1 VTVADILP
9 AVARPRT
16 RRILLLIVALAVAA
30 VCVRLGIWQ
39 LHRLASKRA
48 FNAAVVAGTSASP
61 APVETLAGQGTS
73 VAYRRAEATG
83 RYDAAREI
91 LFYGRSD
98 ANGDP
103 GSDVLTPLRLDDG
116 DAVLVDRGWIPFDP
130 NQPLP
135 VPGTAAAPAGSVA
148 VTGVLFPPDSSTPP
162 AEGTAPV
169 TIVRRVNLA
178 QIGAQLPYR
187 LLPYYLLLQEQAPA
201 QPAGLP
207 SPPPMPELTEGPHLS
222 YAIQCFS
229 FAAIAVLG
237 YGLLVRRDRRAGSA
251 GRAGDHGAASA
262 EEGG

>member
-1 VTVADILP
+1 
-9 AVARPRT
+9 VARPRT
-16 RRILLLIVALAVAA
+16 RRILLLIVTLAVAA

-48 FNAAVVAGTSASP
+48 FNAAFVAGASASP
-61 APVETLAGQGTS
+61 VPVGTITAGGGPG
-73 VAYRRAEATG
+73 AYRKADATG
-83 RYDAAREI
+83 RYDATHEL

-135 VPGTAAAPAGSVA
+135 VPGAPAAPSGAVT
-148 VTGVLFPPDSSTPP
+148 VTGVLFPPDSSAPP
-162 AEGTAPV
+162 ATGAPPV
-169 TIVRRVNLA
+169 TIVRRVDLA

-187 LLPYYLLLQEQAPA
+187 LLPFYLVLQRQVPA

-207 SPPPMPELTEGPHLS
+207 SPAPLPELSEGPHLS
-222 YAIQCFS
+222 YAIQWFS
-229 FAAIAVLG
+229 FAAIAILG
-237 YGLLVRRDRRAGSA
+237 YGLLLRRDVRSERLAPA
-251 GRAGDHGAASA
+251 NARDAADA
-262 EEGG
+262 REGG

>member
-1 VTVADILP
+1 MTVADILP
-9 AVARPRT
+9 AVARPRFG
-16 RRILLLIVALAVAA
+16 RILLLIVALTVAA

-61 APVETLAGQGTS
+61 APVETVAGRGTAA
-73 VAYRRAEATG
+73 AYRRADATG
-83 RYDAAREI
+83 RYDPAREI
-91 LFYGRSD
+91 LFYGRSN

-135 VPGTAAAPAGSVA
+135 VPGAPAAPRGTVS
-148 VTGVLFPPDSSTPP
+148 VTGVLFPPDSSSPP

-187 LLPYYLLLQEQAPA
+187 LLPYYLVLQEQEPA

-207 SPPPMPELTEGPHLS
+207 SPPPAPELTEGPHLS
-222 YAIQCFS
+222 YAIQWFS
-229 FAAIAVLG
+229 FAAIAILG
-237 YGLLVRRDRRAGSA
+237 YGLLLRRDLRAGSA
-251 GRAGDHGAASA
+251 AQHDGAANA